1 MCVEEDFEPFVQ
13 DFIEYVKAHPDNRFI
28 LPRMECTGAEFYEK
42 DIIPLF
48 EECFDLPNVQM
59 SHAWN
64 MRIITLRTIDAM
76 AGGYVK
82 RNIPEPPKVMDEEVL
97 ANLCL
102 QYRYQ
107 IGSGVNSYV
116 PRIRIRYVIDRNQFG
131 YAKFGDFFIIDNQG
145 YYDLYVWMQDDKY
158 AERHNQDIV
167 DYYFGD
173 ECHGRGYAVRM
184 IFAGVDTNI
193 KDVNKQ
199 NIFTG
204 DVIDVEDGNHQM
216 GVLAI
221 TMPPHADMEYGD
233 YGFPLDN
240 CCFML
245 DSENKK
251 RLKLKRCGTVFF
263 QLDKAEKS
271 KTIWEQSLIFNG
283 PRDTLEQHA
292 TKALMARYTPN
303 FDKEEW
309 KYEALKTIGAEFH
322 WEK

>member
-1 MCVEEDFEPFVQ
+1 
-13 DFIEYVKAHPDNRFI
+13 
-28 LPRMECTGAEFYEK
+28 
-42 DIIPLF
+42 
-48 EECFDLPNVQM
+48 M

-82 RNIPEPPKVMDEEVL
+82 RNNPEPPKVMDEDVL
-97 ANLCL
+97 ANLCM

-107 IGSGVNSYV
+107 IGSGVNLHV
-116 PRIRIRYVIDRNQFG
+116 PKIRIRYVIDRNQFG
-131 YAKFGDFFIIDNQG
+131 YIKFGEFFIVDNGG
-145 YYDLYVWMQDDKY
+145 YYNLYVWMQDDKY
-158 AERHNQDIV
+158 SELHNQAV
-167 DYYFGD
+167 VEEYFGD

-193 KDVNKQ
+193 RDVCGQ

-204 DVIDVEDGNHQM
+204 DVIDVRDGRHRM
-216 GVLAI
+216 GFLAL
-221 TMPPHADMEYGD
+221 TMPPHADSENGY
-233 YGFPLDN
+233 YAFPLDN

-245 DSENKK
+245 DRENNK

-263 QLDKAEKS
+263 QLDTTEKS
-271 KTIWEQSLIFNG
+271 KTIWERSLCFNG
-283 PRDTLEQHA
+283 PRDTPEQHA
-292 TKALMARYTPN
+292 SKVLMARYTPN

-309 KYEALKTIGAEFH
+309 KYEGLKILGAEFH